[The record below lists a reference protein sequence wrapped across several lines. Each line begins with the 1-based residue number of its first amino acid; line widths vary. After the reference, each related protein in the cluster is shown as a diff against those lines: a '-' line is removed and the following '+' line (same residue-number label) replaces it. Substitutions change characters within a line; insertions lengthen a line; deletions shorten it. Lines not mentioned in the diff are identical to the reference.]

1 MCCRFN
7 LLLRDSDEK
16 VVCVL
21 RSICPLDTVRRQNK
35 LEAASGVRCQRLEGA
50 CAGNRATNWNSL
62 WPLKRKFLLF
72 VWQKKTKKRPTG
84 EKPWHGGRECK
95 GIRSLALRFPSSS
108 FLLPSKEK

>member
-72 VWQKKTKKRPTG
+72 VWQKKKRNRDFK
-84 EKPWHGGRECK
+84 EKIVSGRAYCK
-95 GIRSLALRFPSSS
+95 GICLPALAFPHIQ
-108 FLLPSKEK
+108 FL

>member
-72 VWQKKTKKRPTG
+72 VWQKKTRNRLS
-84 EKPWHGGRECK
+84 EERLCHGARYCK
-95 GIRSLALRFPSSS
+95 GFRSLALRFPSCS
-108 FLLPSKEK
+108 F